1 MKISRL
7 LLNRLILIALIILG
21 IISGILAVN
30 SWQTDNRLKNTQA
43 VVEGAKLQIKSEE
56 AETSDKVEP
65 TSSLTSTK
73 SIPTPTPTSIPAPSQ
88 SSSSTDQVS
97 NSPTP
102 TASSNTSFEQVNL
115 SINGSSSLTIAV
127 NKVSNQ
133 CDVLS
138 KALEQGKISSLNM
151 RYDKTYETYA
161 VYQING
167 IGKENSVWW
176 VYTVN
181 GQSPSQGCS
190 YIKTNSGDN
199 IEWKYIGS

>member
-1 MKISRL
+1 MKISKPQ
-7 LLNRLILIALIILG
+7 LNKLILIALITLG
-21 IISGILAVN
+21 IISGILAFH

-43 VVEGAKLQIKSEE
+43 VVEGVKLDIKSEE
-56 AETSDKVEP
+56 VETSNKVAPP
-65 TSSLTSTK
+65 TSLTSTK
-73 SIPTPTPTSIPAPSQ
+73 STSTPKPTSIPAPLQ
-88 SSSSTDQVS
+88 SSSSTGQVS
-97 NSPTP
+97 NSPAP
-102 TASSNTSFEQVNL
+102 TQTSTTAFEQINL
-115 SINGSSSLTIAV
+115 SINGSSSFNVTV
-127 NKVSNQ
+127 SKDSNQ

-167 IGKENSVWW
+167 MGKENSVWW

-181 GQSPSQGCS
+181 DQSPSQGCS

>member
-7 LLNRLILIALIILG
+7 PLNKLILIAFIVLG
-21 IISGILAVN
+21 IISGVLAVN

-43 VVEGAKLQIKSEE
+43 VVKGAKEEIKSEE
-56 AETSDKVEP
+56 VETSKKIEP
-65 TSSLTSTK
+65 SISLTSTK
-73 SIPTPTPTSIPAPSQ
+73 STPIPKPTSTPTPLQP
-88 SSSSTDQVS
+88 SSSSDQVS
-97 NSPTP
+97 SPTP
-102 TASSNTSFEQVNL
+102 TAASTTLEQVHL
-115 SINGSSSLTIAV
+115 SINGSSSFNVVV
-127 NKVSNQ
+127 NKDSNQ

-190 YIKTNSGDN
+190 YIKTNNGDN